1 MFAYVGPQGSM
12 ILLKER
18 IPITRFVF
26 WSFVV
31 IIGVFYTFLI
41 INVDYSQVSGD
52 RGSGYNSRKLNVLT
66 GFDNSCFQVL
76 RRPNVVYYECCS
88 RRRYHISRDNGL
100 PQQYALQGA
109 ARVIS

>member
-1 MFAYVGPQGSM
+1 M

-41 INVDYSQVSGD
+41 INVDYSQVSKG
-52 RGSGYNSRKLNVLT
+52 VT
-66 GFDNSCFQVL
+66 
-76 RRPNVVYYECCS
+76 E
-88 RRRYHISRDNGL
+88 
-100 PQQYALQGA
+100 
-109 ARVIS
+109 ARVGTP